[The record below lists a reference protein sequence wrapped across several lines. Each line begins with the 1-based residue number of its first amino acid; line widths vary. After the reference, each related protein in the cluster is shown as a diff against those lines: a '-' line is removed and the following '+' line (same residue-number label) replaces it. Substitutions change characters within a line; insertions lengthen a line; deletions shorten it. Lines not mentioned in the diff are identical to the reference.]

1 MLGEFVPRT
10 NFPLPLYLIAIF
22 PFCFLDLS
30 PTFLDHEDM
39 RAILDVVI
47 GDPKHPLE
55 LLQALIQPLLMG
67 VHYEL
72 RIAGRK

>member
-1 MLGEFVPRT
+1 MGVFAIGT

-22 PFCFLDLS
+22 PFCFLDLP

-47 GDPKHPLE
+47 GDPQHPLE
-55 LLQALIQPLLMG
+55 LLQALIHPMLME
-67 VHYEL
+67 VHDEL